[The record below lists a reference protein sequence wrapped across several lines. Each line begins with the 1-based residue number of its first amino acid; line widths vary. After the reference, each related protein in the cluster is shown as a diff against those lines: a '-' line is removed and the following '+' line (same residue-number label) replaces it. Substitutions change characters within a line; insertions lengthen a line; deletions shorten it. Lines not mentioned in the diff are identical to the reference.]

1 MQNGR
6 KKMNSK
12 TLTQMALLTAII
24 LLMAF
29 TPLGYLRTGVIE
41 ITFIM
46 IPVVIGA
53 ILLGPGAGAI
63 LGGVFGLT
71 SFAQCFGM
79 SGLGAVLLQVN
90 WFYTLVVCLVPRVL
104 MGWLSGLIFKG
115 LYKVDKTRLASFAVA
130 SLSGAV
136 LNTIFFVSA
145 LGLLFYNTV
154 LGMATESGISV
165 LAFLLSFI
173 TLNSI
178 LECAACLIVGTAI
191 AKTLY
196 KTVHKEEA
204 APAKAA

>member
-1 MQNGR
+1 MQNGQ

-53 ILLGPGAGAI
+53 ILLGPGCGAA
-63 LGGVFGLT
+63 LGGVFGIT
-71 SFAQCFGM
+71 SFIQCFGM
-79 SGLGAVLLQVN
+79 SPLGAMLLQVN

-104 MGWLSGLIFKG
+104 MGWLAGLIFKA
-115 LYKVDKTRLASFAVA
+115 LYKVDRTRLLSFAAA

-154 LGMATESGISV
+154 LGMATESGVSV
-165 LAFLLSFI
+165 LTFLLSFI

-191 AKTLY
+191 AKALY
-196 KTVHKEEA
+196 KTVHKGEA

>member
-1 MQNGR
+1 MQNGKR
-6 KKMNSK
+6 KQNSR

-53 ILLGPGAGAI
+53 ILLGPGCGAA
-63 LGGVFGLT
+63 LGGVFGIT
-71 SFAQCFGM
+71 SFMQCFGM
-79 SGLGAVLLQVN
+79 SGLGAMLLQVN

-115 LYKVDKTRLASFAVA
+115 LYKVDKTRLASFAAA

-154 LGMATESGISV
+154 LGMATESGVSV
-165 LAFLLSFI
+165 LAFLLSFV
-173 TLNSI
+173 TLNSV

-191 AKTLY
+191 AKALY
-196 KTVHKEEA
+196 KTVHRDEA
-204 APAKAA
+204 APTKA